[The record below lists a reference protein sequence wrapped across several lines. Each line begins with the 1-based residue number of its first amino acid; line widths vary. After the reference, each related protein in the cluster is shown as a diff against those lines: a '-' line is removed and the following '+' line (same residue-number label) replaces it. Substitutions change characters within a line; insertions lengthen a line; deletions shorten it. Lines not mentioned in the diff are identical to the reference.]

1 MLNLNRNIRRCLALA
16 KYSLK
21 QQEESKEPKQK
32 PNVKKIVG
40 IVLVVFCS
48 FAFLSLFTN
57 LIGFFK
63 SFLMGVFGLFAYPI
77 FIVLFFVGIALINN
91 KKYVMS
97 KRYAISMS
105 LAIFS
110 LLSIID
116 LALMHNFSGNYG
128 QWLAYSYNHKL
139 TAGGFVVGF
148 VTAPFRFLL
157 YQAGAYVVF
166 SILFIVAVGLII
178 DYFRFAKKYNDYKKP
193 TKVVQKDDKPV
204 EVLMPTKRAK
214 KKEVEQ
220 VKEEPTK
227 ITLDAEIEKN
237 KQDLTAKEKLGL
249 LNKKTVLSSPNIFEK
264 QPPIMKKEEA
274 SVEKVNSGK
283 MSIREYLLTKPT
295 NIDLGYYRKDIPQT
309 QTPATEVKSIQSNFQ
324 DLKNEPKV
332 VIQSTKP
339 TQELYVHDDFSD
351 FQANTFSASQDTS
364 MFYEEKLQPT
374 SKQEEQPAPKLEVE
388 DENPTQSS
396 EEIISNLE
404 DEVLKSINNPDSID
418 LDATST
424 NLSSS
429 RRRER
434 FVNLDKPQENEFKE
448 SNEQKVEPIK
458 PIKQK
463 STIYKTP
470 PIEMFTTESMNL
482 NELNA
487 DMTAKKAQLEY
498 ALETFN
504 VPAKVIAITIG
515 PAVTRFEL
523 EMPVGIS
530 VKKIVAHADDIALTL
545 AANGGIRI
553 EAPIPGKSAVGI
565 EVPNDKIA
573 TVGLKEIL
581 QAPEFKNAESPLTVA
596 LGKDIS
602 GAIRVCNIAK
612 MPHLLVAGATNSG
625 KSVCLNA
632 IILSLIA
639 RNSPDDLRLI
649 LIDPKRVEFTMY
661 NDLPHLVMPKV
672 ISDTEKAVNALK
684 YAVAE
689 MERRFVT
696 LQDARCRN
704 IGEYNDSDAVKS
716 GATPKMPYLVIIVDE
731 LADLMVMAK
740 KEVEDPL
747 LRLAQKARAAGI
759 HMVLATQR
767 PSVDVITGSIKANI
781 PSRISFALTSF
792 TDSKTILDQGGAEKL
807 LGKGDML
814 YLPSDAACPKRI
826 QGCFMTGTE
835 VYNYVEF
842 IKDNNDYDF
851 DASVEMSITAPKQSN
866 VSELVDGK
874 RENNFDELLP
884 QALKLVIENGQAS
897 ITILQRKLLIG
908 YPRAAK
914 IVDQMESAGYIS
926 PSDGSKPRSVYM
938 TMEEWEE
945 KFKKD

>member
-1 MLNLNRNIRRCLALA
+1 MA

-21 QQEESKEPKQK
+21 QEQNNEPKQK
-32 PNVKKIVG
+32 SNVKKIVG

-48 FAFLSLFTN
+48 FAFLALFTN
-57 LIGFFK
+57 LIAFFK

-128 QWLAYSYNHKL
+128 EWLAYSYNHKL

-148 VTAPFRFLL
+148 ITAPFRFLL
-157 YQAGAYVVF
+157 FQAGAYVVF
-166 SILFIVAVGLII
+166 SILLIVSIGLII
-178 DYFRFAKKYNDYKKP
+178 DYFRFAQKYNAYKKP
-193 TKVVQKDDKPV
+193 TKVVQKNEQPV
-204 EVLMPTKRAK
+204 EVMMPTKRTR
-214 KKEVEQ
+214 KKEVQE
-220 VKEEPTK
+220 VKEEQPK

-249 LNKKTVLSSPNIFEK
+249 LNKKTVLSSPNVFEK
-264 QPPIMKKEEA
+264 QPPIMRKEE
-274 SVEKVNSGK
+274 SSIEKVNSGK

-295 NIDLGYYRKDIPQT
+295 NIDLGYYRKDIAQNP
-309 QTPATEVKSIQSNFQ
+309 TPTVEEKSIQNNFQ
-324 DLKNEPKV
+324 ELKNEPKV
-332 VIQSTKP
+332 VVQSKP
-339 TQELYVHDDFSD
+339 TQELFVHDDFSNLQNSN
-351 FQANTFSASQDTS
+351 FAVNQDPTT
-364 MFYEEKLQPT
+364 FYEEKLQTTPQT
-374 SKQEEQPAPKLEVE
+374 PVEKVEPKQE
-388 DENPTQSS
+388 TQSN
-396 EEIISNLE
+396 EEIINNLE
-404 DEVLKSINNPDSID
+404 DEVLKSINNPDTID
-418 LDATST
+418 LDATSS

-434 FVNLDKPQENEFKE
+434 FVNLEKPQENTFQEKHE
-448 SNEQKVEPIK
+448 VEEKVEPIK

-487 DMTAKKAQLEY
+487 DMTAKKVQLEY

-530 VKKIVAHADDIALTL
+530 VKKLVAHADDIALTL

-573 TVGLKEIL
+573 TVGLKEIM
-581 QAPEFKNAESPLTVA
+581 QAPEFKNAKSPLTVA

-602 GAIRVCNIAK
+602 GEIRVCDIAK

-632 IILSLIA
+632 IILSLIQK
-639 RNSPDDLRLI
+639 NSPDDLRLI

-672 ISDTEKAVNALK
+672 ISETDKAVNALK

-689 MERRFVT
+689 MERRFVM
-696 LQDARCRN
+696 LQDKRCRN
-704 IGEYNDSDAVKS
+704 IGEYNDSEDVKS
-716 GATPKMPYLVIIVDE
+716 GAIPKMPYLVIIVDE

-740 KEVEDPL
+740 KEVEENL

-767 PSVDVITGSIKANI
+767 PSVDVITGLIKANF
-781 PSRISFALTSF
+781 PSRITFALTSF
-792 TDSKTILDQGGAEKL
+792 ADSKTILDQGGAEKL

-814 YLPSDAACPKRI
+814 YLPSDAPCPKRI

-851 DASVEMSITAPKQSN
+851 DANVEMSITAPKQSN
-866 VSELVDGK
+866 VSEMVDGK

-926 PSDGSKPRSVYM
+926 QSDGSKPRSVYM
-938 TMEEWEE
+938 TMEEWEQ

>member
-1 MLNLNRNIRRCLALA
+1 MA
-16 KYSLK
+16 KYSFNQEK
-21 QQEESKEPKQK
+21 KSQQPKQK
-32 PNVKKIVG
+32 ANVKKIVG

-48 FAFLSLFTN
+48 LAFLALFTN
-57 LIGFFK
+57 IISFFK

-77 FIVLFFVGIALINN
+77 FIVLFIVGIALINN

-97 KRYAISMS
+97 KRYAISVS
-105 LAIFS
+105 LAIVS
-110 LLSIID
+110 ILAIID
-116 LALMHNFSGNYG
+116 IALMHNFSGSYG
-128 QWLAYSYNHKL
+128 EWLAYSYNHKL
-139 TAGGFVVGF
+139 TAGGFVIGF
-148 VTAPFRFLL
+148 ITAPFRFLL
-157 YQAGAYVVF
+157 FEAGAYVVF
-166 SILFIVAVGLII
+166 SILLIVSIGLII
-178 DYFRFAKKYNDYKKP
+178 DYFRFAKKYNEYKKP
-193 TKVVQKDDKPV
+193 TKVVETNNNPV
-204 EVLMPTKRAK
+204 EVVMSTKTSRK
-214 KKEVEQ
+214 PEVSREKEQ
-220 VKEEPTK
+220 PK

-237 KQDLTAKEKLGL
+237 KSDLTAKEKLGL
-249 LNKKTVLSSPNIFEK
+249 LNQKTIISSSNVFEK
-264 QPPIMKKEEA
+264 QPPIMKREE
-274 SVEKVNSGK
+274 SGIEKVNSGK

-295 NIDLGYYRKDIPQT
+295 SIDLEYYRKDIDSDEKKT
-309 QTPATEVKSIQSNFQ
+309 IESNFQ
-324 DLKNEPKV
+324 EIKQEPKV
-332 VIQSTKP
+332 IIQSQKP
-339 TQELYVHDDFSD
+339 TQELFVHDDFSD
-351 FQANTFSASQDTS
+351 FQSNNSTIIQDPNN
-364 MFYEEKLQPT
+364 FYEERLQSNDT
-374 SKQEEQPAPKLEVE
+374 SSVEQKTKAVEE
-388 DENPTQSS
+388 TQNN
-396 EEIISNLE
+396 EEIINNLE
-404 DEVLKSINNPDSID
+404 DEVLKSINNPERFD
-418 LDATST
+418 LDATSS

-434 FVNLDKPQENEFKE
+434 FVNLSKPQENNFDNNSTSQEKSQE
-448 SNEQKVEPIK
+448 VEPIK
-458 PIKQK
+458 PVKQK
-463 STIYKTP
+463 SSFYKTP
-470 PIEMFTTESMNL
+470 PIEIFTTESMDL
-482 NELNA
+482 NDLND
-487 DMTAKKAQLEY
+487 DMAAKKVQLEY

-530 VKKIVAHADDIALTL
+530 VKKLVAHSDDIALTL

-573 TVGLKEIL
+573 TVGLKEIMMS
-581 QAPEFKNAESPLTVA
+581 PEFKNAKSSLTVA

-602 GAIRVCNIAK
+602 GEIKVCDIAK

-632 IILSLIA
+632 IILSLISK
-639 RNSPDDLRLI
+639 NSPDDLRLI

-672 ISDTEKAVNALK
+672 ISETDKAVNALK

-689 MERRFVT
+689 MERRFVM
-696 LQDARCRN
+696 LQDKRCRN
-704 IGEYNDSDAVKS
+704 IGEYNDCEDVKS

-740 KEVEDPL
+740 KEVEENL

-767 PSVDVITGSIKANI
+767 PSVDVITGLIKANF
-781 PSRISFALTSF
+781 PSRITFALTSF
-792 TDSKTILDQGGAEKL
+792 ADSKTILDQGGAEKL

-814 YLPSDAACPKRI
+814 YLPSDAPCPKRI

-851 DASVEMSITAPKQSN
+851 DANVEMSITAPKQSN
-866 VSELVDGK
+866 ISELVDGK
-874 RENNFDELLP
+874 RENDFDELLP

-908 YPRAAK
+908 YPRASR
-914 IVDQMESAGYIS
+914 IVDQMETAGYIS

-938 TMEEWEE
+938 TMEEWEQ

>member
-1 MLNLNRNIRRCLALA
+1 MLNLNRKIKGKITLA
-16 KYSLK
+16 KYNFN
-21 QQEESKEPKQK
+21 QEQKPEKPKQK
-32 PNVKKIVG
+32 PNVRKIIG

-48 FAFLSLFTN
+48 FAFLALFTN
-57 LIGFFK
+57 LISFFK
-63 SFLMGVFGLFAYPI
+63 SFLMGVFGLFSYPI
-77 FIVLFFVGIALINN
+77 FIVLFILGIALINK

-97 KRYAISMS
+97 KRYAISIS
-105 LAIFS
+105 LALIS
-110 LLSIID
+110 LLAIID

-128 QWLAYSYNHKL
+128 DWLAYSYNHKL
-139 TAGGFVVGF
+139 TAGGFLIGF
-148 VTAPFRFLL
+148 ITAPFRFLL
-157 YQAGAYVVF
+157 FEAGAYIVF
-166 SILFIVAVGLII
+166 SILFIVAIGLII

-193 TKVVQKDDKPV
+193 TKVIEKNEAPV
-204 EVLMPTKRAK
+204 EVLMSTKKSKRAARMA
-214 KKEVEQ
+214 ETEQ
-220 VKEEPTK
+220 PK

-237 KQDLTAKEKLGL
+237 KVDLSAKEKLGL
-249 LNKKTVLSSPNIFEK
+249 LNKKTVISSSNVFEK
-264 QPPIMKKEEA
+264 QPPIMKRDEPSIEN
-274 SVEKVNSGK
+274 VNSGK

-295 NIDLGYYRKDIPQT
+295 NIDLGYYRKDVQN
-309 QTPATEVKSIQSNFQ
+309 TEQNSNTIASNFQ
-324 DLKNEPKV
+324 ELKQEPKV
-332 VIQSTKP
+332 VIQSQKP
-339 TQELYVHDDFSD
+339 TQELFVHDDFSD
-351 FQANTFSASQDTS
+351 FSNNTNIIRQDPNN
-364 MFYEEKLQPT
+364 FYEERLQSSTP
-374 SKQEEQPAPKLEVE
+374 KQSEQKLEVE
-388 DENPTQSS
+388 EPQNS
-396 EEIISNLE
+396 EEIINNLE
-404 DEVLKSINNPDSID
+404 DEVLKSINNPDKID
-418 LDATST
+418 LDATSST
-424 NLSSS
+424 LSSS

-434 FVNLDKPQENEFKE
+434 FVNLEKPQENNFEATKPSQE
-448 SNEQKVEPIK
+448 KQQEVVEPIK
-458 PIKQK
+458 PVKQK
-463 STIYKTP
+463 SSFYKTP
-470 PIEMFTTESMNL
+470 PIEIFTTESMNL
-482 NELNA
+482 NELND
-487 DMTAKKAQLEY
+487 DMTAKKVQLEY

-530 VKKIVAHADDIALTL
+530 VKKLVAHSDDIALTL

-573 TVGLKEIL
+573 TVGLKEIMM
-581 QAPEFKNAESPLTVA
+581 APEFKNAKSPLTVA

-602 GAIRVCNIAK
+602 GEIKVCDIAK

-632 IILSLIA
+632 IILSLIS

-672 ISDTEKAVNALK
+672 ISETDKAVNALK

-689 MERRFVT
+689 MERRFVM
-696 LQDARCRN
+696 LQDKRCRN
-704 IGEYNDSDAVKS
+704 IGEYNDSEDVKS
-716 GATPKMPYLVIIVDE
+716 GAVPKMPYLVIIVDE

-740 KEVEDPL
+740 KEVEENL

-767 PSVDVITGSIKANI
+767 PSVDVITGLIKANF
-781 PSRISFALTSF
+781 PSRITFALTSF
-792 TDSKTILDQGGAEKL
+792 ADSKTILDQGGAEKL

-814 YLPSDAACPKRI
+814 YLPSDAPCPKRI

-851 DASVEMSITAPKQSN
+851 DANVEMSITAPKQSN

-874 RENNFDELLP
+874 RENDFDELLP

-908 YPRAAK
+908 YPRASR
-914 IVDQMESAGYIS
+914 IVDQMETAGYIS

-938 TMEEWEE
+938 TMEEWEQ

>member
-1 MLNLNRNIRRCLALA
+1 MAKFNLN
-16 KYSLK
+16 
-21 QQEESKEPKQK
+21 QEQKNNKPKQK
-32 PNVKKIVG
+32 PNIKKIVG
-40 IVLVVFCS
+40 IALVVFCS
-48 FAFLSLFTN
+48 FAFLALFTN
-57 LIGFFK
+57 LISFFK
-63 SFLMGVFGLFAYPI
+63 SFLMGVFGLFSYPV

-97 KRYAISMS
+97 KRYAISVS
-105 LAIFS
+105 LALIS

-139 TAGGFVVGF
+139 TAGGFVIGF
-148 VTAPFRFLL
+148 LTAPFRFLL
-157 YQAGAYVVF
+157 FETGAYIVF
-166 SILFIVAVGLII
+166 SILLIVAIGLII

-193 TKVVQKDDKPV
+193 TKIVEKDDKPV
-204 EVLMPTKRAK
+204 EVLMSTKRS
-214 KKEVEQ
+214 KKELVET
-220 VKEEPTK
+220 KEEQPK

-237 KQDLTAKEKLGL
+237 KVDMTAKEKLGL
-249 LNKKTVLSSPNIFEK
+249 LNKKTILSSPNVLEK
-264 QPPIMKKEEA
+264 QPPIMRREETGI
-274 SVEKVNSGK
+274 EKVNSGK
-283 MSIREYLLTKPT
+283 MSIREYLLSKPT
-295 NIDLGYYRKDIPQT
+295 NIDLGYYRKDIQGPEQT
-309 QTPATEVKSIQSNFQ
+309 STIANNFQ
-324 DLKNEPKV
+324 ELKQEQKV
-332 VIQSTKP
+332 VIQAQKP
-339 TQELYVHDDFSD
+339 TQELFVHDDFSG
-351 FQANTFSASQDTS
+351 FQTNTNIINQDPNS
-364 MFYEEKLQPT
+364 FYEERLQT
-374 SKQEEQPAPKLEVE
+374 NSSKQVEPTLEAE
-388 DENPTQSS
+388 KPQNN
-396 EEIISNLE
+396 EEIINNLE
-404 DEVLKSINNPDSID
+404 DEVLKSINNPDKID

-424 NLSSS
+424 LSNS

-434 FVNLDKPQENEFKE
+434 FVNLEKPQENHFEAKE
-448 SNEQKVEPIK
+448 EQKQVDAVEPIK

-463 STIYKTP
+463 STFYKTP
-470 PIEMFTTESMNL
+470 PVEIFTTESMNL
-482 NELNA
+482 DELND
-487 DMTAKKAQLEY
+487 DMAAKKVQLEY

-530 VKKIVAHADDIALTL
+530 VKKLVAHSDDIALTL

-573 TVGLKEIL
+573 TVGLKEIMM
-581 QAPEFKNAESPLTVA
+581 APEFKNAKSPLTVA

-602 GAIRVCNIAK
+602 GEIKVCDITK

-632 IILSLIA
+632 IILSLIS

-672 ISDTEKAVNALK
+672 ISETEKAVNALK

-689 MERRFVT
+689 MERRFVL
-696 LQDARCRN
+696 LQDKRCRN
-704 IGEYNDSDAVKS
+704 IAEYNDCDDVKS
-716 GATPKMPYLVIIVDE
+716 GAVPKMPYLVIIVDE

-740 KEVEDPL
+740 KEVEENL

-767 PSVDVITGSIKANI
+767 PSVDVITGLIKANF
-781 PSRISFALTSF
+781 PSRITFALTSF
-792 TDSKTILDQGGAEKL
+792 ADSKTILDQGGAEKL

-814 YLPSDAACPKRI
+814 YLPSDAPCPKRI
-826 QGCFMTGTE
+826 QGCFMTGSE

-851 DASVEMSITAPKQSN
+851 DANVEMSITAPKQSN
-866 VSELVDGK
+866 ISELVDGK
-874 RENNFDELLP
+874 RENDFDELLP

-908 YPRAAK
+908 YPRASR
-914 IVDQMESAGYIS
+914 IVDQMETAGYIS

-938 TMEEWEE
+938 TMEEWEQ